1 MTELNPAYV
10 HTQYK
15 ITAKIGGID
24 FDNDIV
30 AISASFPLNTIPT
43 ASLTVAVGHDAR
55 SGRNPNSKAKIH
67 TAKETLKPR
76 DKVEVWL
83 TLTSKA
89 GKTEKM
95 ESGRIKIFEGFLVSI
110 GYQRSHNSANYVINV
125 VHWLDDLNNSSAL
138 NGKWFPNA
146 PFLMASNAAFEAL
159 QTDGDTWSS
168 VPIIDANE
176 KIINKGNISSNLWG
190 NVIKPIF
197 EKMATY
203 KTSAGDPNDAA
214 LKALARMPAEAPNIV
229 GGTTPLKLNV
239 SDMDLNIEQSIRTAL
254 TKDALESFA
263 YTTFWST
270 LTGDYSPQFFFAISP
285 CIDKAYVVPFFGGLK
300 FSGSDKLTI
309 HADDY
314 SYANFNSTMHQLIQN
329 VTVFWP
335 GQQDPMLGLGGDV
348 QSSDRFS
355 EPGGQF
361 PPGSGLGSATSQG
374 LKLFKDLP
382 TWLANTSPWPIM
394 SGATTGEAGKRPGDC
409 LAPQTGESS
418 LPPGWKKPAEI
429 ASAMSNKICT
439 RFAQHFYQT
448 EYLSQRYGELSGKL
462 RFDIAPGSIV
472 KIKLPDTEL
481 DETGDL
487 IAAVTKVSYA
497 INAER
502 ALAGTSFD
510 LSYIRTEREDNIK
523 TLTNPTA
530 PLYTKDDVGVKWDGY
545 TLK

>member
-1 MTELNPAYV
+1 MTTLNPNYV
-10 HTQYK
+10 HTKYK
-15 ITAKIGGID
+15 IEATIGDID

-55 SGRNPNSKAKIH
+55 SGRKTKAKIH
-67 TAKETLKPR
+67 AAKKNLKPR
-76 DKVEVWL
+76 EKVEVWL
-83 TLTSKA
+83 TITPTA
-89 GKTEKM
+89 GRTEKM
-95 ESGRIKIFEGFLVSI
+95 ENGRIKIFEGYLVSI

-146 PFLMASNAAFEAL
+146 PFLMAQNAAFEAL
-159 QTDGDTWSS
+159 QTSDGNVWSP

-176 KIINKGNISSNLWG
+176 QIITESNISQNLWG
-190 NVIKPIF
+190 SVIKPIF
-197 EKMATY
+197 KTMAQWN
-203 KTSAGDPNDAA
+203 TSTNSPNNAA
-214 LKALARMPAEAPNIV
+214 DKALDRMPDEAPSINGPAKLSLDISGV
-229 GGTTPLKLNV
+229 GLNAE
-239 SDMDLNIEQSIRTAL
+239 MSIRQAL
-254 TKDALESFA
+254 TKDAIESFA

-270 LTGDYSPQFFFAISP
+270 LVGDYAAQFFFAVSP
-285 CIDKAYVVPFFGGLK
+285 CIDKAYVIPFFGGLK
-300 FSGSDKLTI
+300 FNGSDKLTI

-314 SYANFNSTMHQLIQN
+314 SYANFNSTMHQLIES

-335 GQQDPMLGLGGDV
+335 AQMDPMLHLGGDM
-348 QSSDRFS
+348 QSSDKFS
-355 EPGGQF
+355 TPSGQW
-361 PPGSGLGSATSQG
+361 PDVNVAQQNNKQG

-394 SGATTGEAGKRPGDC
+394 CGPTTGEGGKRPGDC
-409 LAPQTGESS
+409 LAPQTGEST
-418 LPPGWKKPAEI
+418 LPPKWKKPAEL
-429 ASAMSNKICT
+429 AEDMGGGNKICE
-439 RFAQHFYQT
+439 RFAKHFYHT
-448 EYLSQRYGELSGKL
+448 EFLSQRYGELSGKL

-481 DETGDL
+481 DDQGDL

-497 INAER
+497 INSER

-510 LSYIRTEREDNIK
+510 LSYIRTEDEDNLINK
-523 TLTNPTA
+523 ITQDTA
-530 PLYTKDDVGVKWDGY
+530 PLYSGQKWSGY

>member
-1 MTELNPAYV
+1 MTELNPSYV
-10 HTQYK
+10 YTQYK
-15 ITAKIGGID
+15 ISATIGGIN

-55 SGRNPNSKAKIH
+55 SARKTKAKIH

-89 GKTEKM
+89 GQTEKM

-176 KIINKGNISSNLWG
+176 QIINQGNINGNLWG
-190 NVIKPIF
+190 KVIKPIF
-197 EKMATY
+197 KKMASY

-214 LKALARMPAEAPNIV
+214 LKALDRMPDEAPNIV
-229 GGTTPLKLNV
+229 GGTSPLKLNV
-239 SDMDLNIEQSIRTAL
+239 SDLDLNIEQSIRTAL

-285 CIDKAYVVPFFGGLK
+285 CVDKAYVVPFFGGLK

-409 LAPQTGESS
+409 LAPQTGESN

-429 ASAMSNKICT
+429 ANAMSNKVCT

-510 LSYIRTEREDNIK
+510 LSYIRTEREDNI
-523 TLTNPTA
+523 TNLTNPTA
-530 PLYTKDDVGVKWDGY
+530 PLYSGVKWDGY